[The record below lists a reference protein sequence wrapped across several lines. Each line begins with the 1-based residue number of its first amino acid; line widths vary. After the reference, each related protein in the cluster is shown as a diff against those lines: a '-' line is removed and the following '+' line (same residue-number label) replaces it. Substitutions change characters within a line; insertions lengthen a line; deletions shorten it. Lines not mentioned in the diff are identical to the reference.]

1 MKKIYYT
8 LRPFIPRWFQIAL
21 RRRLVLRKR
30 AAVSDI
36 WPIDQRACKP
46 PDGWS
51 GWPEQKQFA
60 LILMHDVD
68 TAKGH
73 EKARHLMELEKR
85 LGFRSIFN
93 FVPERYNVS
102 PDLRHELNQNG
113 FEVGVHG
120 LIHDGKLFSSKRVF
134 EARAPLINNYLK
146 AWNSVGFSSPSMH
159 RNLDWMKLLKMEYAT
174 STFDTDPFEPQ
185 PEGVS
190 TIFPFVVNNNPTHKG
205 HIELPYTLPQDFTLF
220 ILMREK
226 NINIWKH
233 KLDWIAKHGGMA
245 LLNTHPDYMNCNGEK
260 LSIEEY
266 PSKYYEEFLNYVK
279 EKYEGQYWH
288 ALPRDMAHF
297 WKQTMA
303 QPNKP
308 KQPRSPPCSQNFPFI
323 TNQK

>member
-8 LRPFIPRWFQIAL
+8 LKPFIPRRFQIAV
-21 RRRLVLRKR
+21 RRMAVNHKR
-30 AAVSDI
+30 SKVKDI
-36 WPIDQRACKP
+36 WPIDPRACKL

-73 EKARHLMELEKR
+73 EKAYHLMELEKR
-85 LGFRSIFN
+85 LGFRSSFN

-102 PDLRHELNQNG
+102 PDLRHELKENG

-120 LIHDGKLFSSKRVF
+120 LIHDGKLFSSKSIF
-134 EARAPLINNYLK
+134 EARAPLINDYLK
-146 AWNSVGFSSPSMH
+146 EWNSVGFSSPSMH
-159 RNLDWMKLLKMEYAT
+159 RNLDWMKLLNIEYAT

-185 PEGVS
+185 PDGVS
-190 TIFPFVVNNNPTHKG
+190 TIFPFVVNNNPSQKG

-220 ILMREK
+220 ILMKEK

-245 LLNTHPDYMNCNGEK
+245 LLNSHPDYMNFCGEK
-260 LSIEEY
+260 PTLEEY
-266 PSKYYEEFLNYVK
+266 PAEYYEEFLNYVK
-279 EKYEGQYWH
+279 EKYRDQYWH
-288 ALPRDMAHF
+288 ALPKDMAHF
-297 WKQTMA
+297 WKQTMV
-303 QPNKP
+303 KP
-308 KQPRSPPCSQNFPFI
+308 K
-323 TNQK
+323 